1 MPVPSKPEQ
10 IKAVASFLDQEEL
23 EGKSLDE
30 IAKAIV
36 EGYHA
41 LLLGKLKSPASPAR
55 LGMLFKTPLDGK
67 LRRYVWEGE
76 GKAWIVGE
84 TDSYGWLGPV
94 SGPLLDYCEEFRPS
108 KMIETGKLKAD
119 GKPEKKRVELTDEE
133 IAEEWS
139 NPEYSAG
146 DRVSQ
151 HQRQFSFVII
161 ATAPQSVLLR
171 GGDGRLTVDSN
182 SNLAKYYRREP
193 KGGSE
198 W

>member
-10 IKAVASFLDQEEL
+10 IKAVARFLDQEEL

-76 GKAWIVGE
+76 GKVWVVGE
-84 TDSYGWLGPV
+84 TDSYGWLGPL
-94 SGPLLDYCEEFRPS
+94 SGPLLEYCEEFRPKRRREG
-108 KMIETGKLKAD
+108 KM
-119 GKPEKKRVELTDEE
+119 VELTDEE
-133 IAEEWS
+133 IEEEWS
-139 NPEYSAG
+139 NPDWSAG

-151 HQRQFSFVII
+151 HQRQYSFEII

-171 GGDGRLTVDSN
+171 GGDGRLTVDGN
-182 SNLAKYYRREP
+182 SNLAKYYRREL